1 MSTGAFYGKPQQR
14 PVAGGMH
21 VTVHLV
27 PVSQGRLVVFDV
39 VADQARG
46 RWLPWTVLP
55 AGGNPWE
62 TAARLADDWLQ
73 GAVDDISLADV
84 LSLQVPGGGW
94 ELAVVFRVELT
105 RVPAADGVRE
115 PFVYA
120 EGAFDAIGSFD
131 PVDLERWVK
140 AGPDGAQHAATPQ
153 SDPLVF

>member
-1 MSTGAFYGKPQQR
+1 MSTGAFYGKPQER

-27 PVSQGRLVVFDV
+27 PVSEERLVVFDV
-39 VADQARG
+39 IADQARG

-55 AGGNPWE
+55 FGGNPWE
-62 TAARLADDWLQ
+62 TAARLADDWLH

-84 LSLQVPGGGW
+84 LSLQVPAGGW
-94 ELAVVFRVELT
+94 ELAVVFRVQLT
-105 RVPAADGVRE
+105 RVPANDGVRE

-140 AGPDGAQHAATPQ
+140 AKTTPGASGDGGGG
-153 SDPLVF
+153 DRLVF